1 MHMNASIGFPLP
13 SKWKLVVVKLHLLE
27 WLWLSFSSFQL
38 YLGSDSCLCHFVALF
53 QLCGGFLMFHA
64 VFLIISRKSYDAGPP
79 VDCSCRWRPRSR
91 VRHLQGNTFSWL
103 LTVGSVSE
111 YLSTYCPLH
120 FKSEA
125 IYNINKWMGILKS
138 IDPLTVW
145 SLWFRLLVLW
155 NKNTWPVRHVQA
167 FLFFFFFY
175 FVESFCLPMLSS
187 WKGDVRAVLKWRS
200 KVITRLPLLRLATGL
215 KISCQF
221 FNQWKAKPKLIVP
234 FTGDFSRALCKL
246 RVRPARNSDW
256 FV

>member
-1 MHMNASIGFPLP
+1 MHVNASVRFPLP
-13 SKWKLVVVKLHLLE
+13 CKWKLGVVRLHLLE

-38 YLGSDSCLCHFVALF
+38 YLGSDSCLCHFVTLF

-79 VDCSCRWRPRSR
+79 VDYSCRWRPRSL
-91 VRHLQGNTFSWL
+91 VWHMQGNTFSWL
-103 LTVGSVSE
+103 LTVGSVSG
-111 YLSTYCPLH
+111 YLPTYCPLH

-125 IYNINKWMGILKS
+125 ICNVNKWTGVLKS
-138 IDPLTVW
+138 SAAFCLHLSPLIHLQCGLFSVYWCCGTKIPDLFVMC
-145 SLWFRLLVLW
+145 RLS
-155 NKNTWPVRHVQA
+155 
-167 FLFFFFFY
+167 FFFFFFF
-175 FVESFCLPMLSS
+175 FVESFCLPTLSS

-234 FTGDFSRALCKL
+234 FTGDFSRALC
-246 RVRPARNSDW
+246 
-256 FV
+256 